1 MEKFYVKSFTSG
13 PIRVHPY
20 IIIDREAK
28 VGCVIDPGGDSD
40 LILDEFAKEQAHLK
54 YIFNTHYHPDHVAHN
69 GIIKDIVSTVQI
81 AIGKDDVRL
90 LETDFSNFAKKF
102 DYPIIAGKADIPIT
116 DGQTF
121 DIGGIQIKC
130 ITVPGH
136 TPGSVCFYSP
146 ELKSVFTGDTL
157 FQGLIGRIDLPTST
171 PEKMFDSLMK
181 LIDLP
186 NDTQVFPG
194 HGRTSIMGNEKDMIR
209 KMHKD
214 FNFAQSKMV

>member
-1 MEKFYVKSFTSG
+1 MEKILIKSFTSG

-20 IIIDREAK
+20 VVIDREAK

-40 LILDEFAKEQAHLK
+40 LILDEFVKADARLL

-69 GIIKDIVSTVQI
+69 GIIKDIVPSVQI
-81 AIGKDDVRL
+81 AIGVDDAKL
-90 LETDFSNFAKKF
+90 LETDFSNFAKHH
-102 DYPIIAGKADIPIT
+102 DYPIIAGKADVLIN
-116 DGQTF
+116 DGQIF
-121 DIGGIQIKC
+121 EIGNIGIKC
-130 ITVPGH
+130 ISVPGH

-157 FQGLIGRIDLPTST
+157 FQGLIGRIDLHTSI

-186 NDTQVFPG
+186 DDTQILPG
-194 HGRTSIMGNEKDMIR
+194 HGRNSIMGNEKAMIR
-209 KMHKD
+209 QMHTD
-214 FNFAQSKMV
+214 FTFAQNKMV